1 MEDYIYMAFNKK
13 TWKDRKSQYPD
24 RRKFVNVDTGAVFTC
39 DVTREE
45 GQVTQEGTQLDAE
58 NFNDLETRIDDAISD
73 ASNSITTVS
82 DNVDGLSTVVHNKQD
97 TLTAGTGI
105 SIVNN
110 VISVSLTD
118 ADTQEY

>member
-1 MEDYIYMAFNKK
+1 MAFNKK

-58 NFNDLETRIDDAISD
+58 NFNDLETRIDDAISE
-73 ASNSITTVS
+73 V
-82 DNVDGLSTVVHNKQD
+82 
-97 TLTAGTGI
+97 TLTAGNGI
-105 SIVNN
+105 SIDNG